1 MPTEECSFVGIFFGD
16 LVFVRFSREKQKRK
30 LAAILSACAVEYG
43 RLIGEDEAGTL
54 QTLKGHRQ
62 AMCSLVEKHKGRV
75 VDTRGDNLLAEFASV
90 VNALECA
97 VETQKERKRSH
108 WIRSMQPPT
117 RCWVRP
123 TCMRYISERA
133 APRNLWQKPSN

>member
-1 MPTEECSFVGIFFGD
+1 LSA
-16 LVFVRFSREKQKRK
+16 EKYKRK
-30 LAAILSACAVEYG
+30 LAAVLSASAVEYG
-43 RLIGEDEAGTL
+43 RLMGEDEAGTL

-62 AMCSLVEKHKGRV
+62 AMCSLVEKHQGRV

-90 VNALECA
+90 VDALECA
-97 VETQKERKRSH
+97 VGIQKERKRSH
-108 WIRSMQPPT
+108 WIRSTQPPT

-123 TCMRYISERA
+123 TGKTCISERA